1 MDFSYFDSGDEDGM
15 SGVCFKFFFLTSVLL
30 LHGAVIA
37 ACVLNYLSND
47 LSKTLFC
54 LDLDIIG
61 MTTYQALL
69 VLLTL
74 LQCGRENK
82 VHPDDDITKDLEN
95 AYAAYDD
102 EEKPKK
108 MKKQIIKKKIKDK
121 NGKTIEVEEVIEV
134 TDPDA

>member
-1 MDFSYFDSGDEDGM
+1 
-15 SGVCFKFFFLTSVLL
+15 
-30 LHGAVIA
+30 
-37 ACVLNYLSND
+37 
-47 LSKTLFC
+47 
-54 LDLDIIG
+54 
-61 MTTYQALL
+61 
-69 VLLTL
+69 
-74 LQCGRENK
+74 
-82 VHPDDDITKDLEN
+82 VHPDDEITKDLDN